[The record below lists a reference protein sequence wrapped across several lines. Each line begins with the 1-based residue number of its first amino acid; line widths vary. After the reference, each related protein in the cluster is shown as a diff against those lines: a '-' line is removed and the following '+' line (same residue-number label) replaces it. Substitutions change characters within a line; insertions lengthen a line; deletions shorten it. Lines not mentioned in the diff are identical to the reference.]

1 LLERVPRRGFWYMYE
16 QSKGSRKFDVW
27 PDGEFVLLLLVMYCS
42 L

>member
-1 LLERVPRRGFWYMYE
+1 LLKRVQRRGFWYMYE
-16 QSKGSRKFDVW
+16 QSKGSRKLQW